1 MDDGVSLITGV
12 VLFLVLIIIDF
23 IFNGFSAAIQFINES
38 NIEKSALDGDKK
50 SEQLL
55 SIINNPSNTITSLH
69 IVSTLVSTAI
79 GAFVSGCIYNNI
91 NNLIN
96 IPSGSV
102 LEYILRIIIVLLMM
116 LIITTVGIIIP
127 VKIASRNSL
136 KWAYSLVSVIRI
148 FSLLITPFTFII
160 TLLFNPNDTNDDVTE
175 EEIMSMVNEGH
186 EQGVLLASEAEM
198 INNIFELGDK
208 NAKDIMIHRKNIVAV
223 ECNEKLDDVLDFI
236 LTQNYSRFPVYEE
249 DIDNIIGILH
259 LKDVMRAHQE
269 GIYNDTPIKNIK
281 GLIREVSLIPETRDL
296 NILFKNMQNLHNH
309 MVIVV
314 DEYGQTAGLVAMEDI
329 LEEIVGNIL
338 DEYDEDLDMIR
349 KINDDTYLMNGMAP
363 LEEVLEILDINCD
376 GEELD
381 EFDTLNGL
389 LISLFD
395 KIPANGEKFE
405 VEFKGYLFEVQSTD
419 NKIIKEVVVKKL
431 VKDNDLQ
438 EEINDIIK

>member
-1 MDDGVSLITGV
+1 
-12 VLFLVLIIIDF
+12 
-23 IFNGFSAAIQFINES
+23 
-38 NIEKSALDGDKK
+38 
-50 SEQLL
+50 
-55 SIINNPSNTITSLH
+55 
-69 IVSTLVSTAI
+69 
-79 GAFVSGCIYNNI
+79 
-91 NNLIN
+91 
-96 IPSGSV
+96 
-102 LEYILRIIIVLLMM
+102 
-116 LIITTVGIIIP
+116 
-127 VKIASRNSL
+127 
-136 KWAYSLVSVIRI
+136 
-148 FSLLITPFTFII
+148 
-160 TLLFNPNDTNDDVTE
+160 
-175 EEIMSMVNEGH
+175 
-186 EQGVLLASEAEM
+186 
-198 INNIFELGDK
+198 
-208 NAKDIMIHRKNIVAV
+208 MIHRKNIVAV

-259 LKDVMRAHQE
+259 LKDVMRAHHE

-389 LISLFD
+389 LISLID

>member
-1 MDDGVSLITGV
+1 
-12 VLFLVLIIIDF
+12 
-23 IFNGFSAAIQFINES
+23 
-38 NIEKSALDGDKK
+38 
-50 SEQLL
+50 
-55 SIINNPSNTITSLH
+55 
-69 IVSTLVSTAI
+69 
-79 GAFVSGCIYNNI
+79 
-91 NNLIN
+91 
-96 IPSGSV
+96 
-102 LEYILRIIIVLLMM
+102 MM

-127 VKIASRNSL
+127 VKIASRNSF

-160 TLLFNPNDTNDDVTE
+160 TLLFNPNDNNDDVTE

-389 LISLFD
+389 LISLID